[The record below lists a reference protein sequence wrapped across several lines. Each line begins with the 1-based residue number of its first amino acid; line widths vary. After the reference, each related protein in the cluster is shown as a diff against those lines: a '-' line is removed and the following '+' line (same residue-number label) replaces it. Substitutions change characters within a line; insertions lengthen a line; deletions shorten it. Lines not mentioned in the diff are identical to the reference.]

1 MKKLLPIIMF
11 VLLAFAGCQ
20 RGPAMYTQSNNP
32 KEFLTNSEKF
42 VNQTVKRSS
51 HYNAE
56 DWLCRVS
63 QNEAFSGIYRAIIA
77 DEKVVGSISV
87 EQKEDVYRIDGE
99 IGFMLHGDYCNKGI
113 MTEAVRQ
120 MCTIAFRDLPIER
133 ITANIFQSNTTSMQV
148 LRKNGFVHEATLRNA
163 VIKNNEIYNLCIFGL
178 TKNYNNISK

>member
-1 MKKLLPIIMF
+1 MSDSKELAALCNAVDRSYLSDRLPY
-11 VLLAFAGCQ
+11 
-20 RGPAMYTQSNNP
+20 PYTI
-32 KEFLTNSEKF
+32 KD
-42 VNQTVKRSS
+42 
-51 HYNAE
+51 AE

-63 QNEAFSGIYRAIIA
+63 QNEVVSGIYRAVIA

-133 ITANIFQSNTTSMQV
+133 ITANIFHPNTTSMQV

-163 VIKNNEIYNLCIFGL
+163 VVKNNEIYNLCIFGL
-178 TKNYNNISK
+178 TKNYNHISK

>member
-1 MKKLLPIIMF
+1 MSDSKELTALCNAVDRSFLSDRLPN
-11 VLLAFAGCQ
+11 
-20 RGPAMYTQSNNP
+20 PYTI
-32 KEFLTNSEKF
+32 KD
-42 VNQTVKRSS
+42 
-51 HYNAE
+51 AE

-63 QNEAFSGIYRAIIA
+63 QNEAVSGIYRAIVA

-113 MTEAVRQ
+113 MTEVVRQ

-133 ITANIFQSNTTSMQV
+133 ITANIFQPNTASMQV
-148 LRKNGFVHEATLRNA
+148 LSKNGFVHEATLRNA